1 MLMWVWLLQ
10 ALYGF
15 LFGCISQ
22 CCDFNSQNSFAQMNL
37 VTFLPI
43 DLLQGGITVSTLI
56 KVFYTPFGCSH
67 PASLGLYFLQ
77 REAFNSS
84 VKNELSYCGIVTQLR
99 GMAKV

>member
-1 MLMWVWLLQ
+1 
-10 ALYGF
+10 
-15 LFGCISQ
+15 
-22 CCDFNSQNSFAQMNL
+22 MNL

-43 DLLQGGITVSTLI
+43 DLSQGVNVRHRFDLR
-56 KVFYTPFGCSH
+56 FYTPFGCSH

-84 VKNELSYCGIVTQLR
+84 VKNETSYCGIVTQLR

>member
-15 LFGCISQ
+15 LFGYTLLCS
-22 CCDFNSQNSFAQMNL
+22 DFNSQNSFAQMNL

-43 DLLQGGITVSTLI
+43 DLLQGVTVRHKIRLR
-56 KVFYTPFGCSH
+56 FYTPFGCFH

-77 REAFNSS
+77 REAINSS